1 VLSTARQLKLEADP
15 SYVNRIIDEV
25 EREIKMC
32 ERVPRDLKA

>member
-1 VLSTARQLKLEADP
+1 VLATARQRQQEADP
-15 SYVNRIIDEV
+15 SYVKRIIDEV